1 MKTMFLNR
9 CDDETHKV
17 VIKGEIDEETIS
29 QLDIFLETTCIDH
42 KIELIFENVYIV
54 PREMVEWLKK
64 LFATKKYP
72 IIKVDVTQERL
83 YSYLHSLG
91 IKVNI
96 FCDKEGYSD
105 IKVIALGGSAGSTSM
120 FQKMLSCIVSTDVSV
135 FLVQHASYEGESLL
149 PSVLQRFTSL
159 EVISPK
165 HLQKVEKAKVYVAP
179 PNYHM
184 KVENGHIVLDQSARV
199 NYSRPSVSVLY
210 KSIAQEYGPHAVCI
224 TSCGYGHDGSD
235 VVEDVL
241 SKGTYIIAQE
251 PLECEARLM
260 PSSIS
265 QSGKIS
271 HILSVDVICELLRI
285 LNDSSFVNKE
295 LLFFRLLKKIYGY
308 DFTHYNLQSL
318 KRLLNIEIQRCTK
331 ENENG
336 FYHSVILN
344 KDRFEKLLFAL
355 TVNVTEFFRK
365 PHSFKGLNRFI
376 QQEQSVS
383 PHLKFWV
390 AGCASGEEAYSLG
403 MMLHEDELLE
413 NSLIYATDINE
424 MMVQIARNGLYSV
437 EHLATNR
444 LNAQAVL
451 QNKPFDENI
460 QLEDTFFSIKEEIR
474 RKILFFHHNL
484 ATDSSFNEF
493 NFILCK
499 NVLIYFD
506 DELQNQVFQLFYDS
520 LSLGGYLQLGTSETL
535 LFEFRD
541 RFKVVDIE
549 SRIFQKVV

>member
-1 MKTMFLNR
+1 MKTMFLNK
-9 CDDETHKV
+9 CDEEIHKV
-17 VIKGEIDEETIS
+17 IIKGEINEETIS
-29 QLDIFLETTCIDH
+29 QLDTFLETTCTDH
-42 KIELIFENVYIV
+42 KIELVFEKIYVV
-54 PREMVEWLKK
+54 PRVMVEWLQE
-64 LFATKKYP
+64 LFTTKKYP
-72 IIKVDVTQERL
+72 MLKVDVTQERL
-83 YSYLHSLG
+83 YAYLHSLG
-91 IKVNI
+91 IQINI
-96 FCDKEGYSD
+96 SCDKEGYND
-105 IKVIALGGSAGSTSM
+105 IQAIALGGSTGSTTM
-120 FQKMLSCIVSTDVSV
+120 FQKMLSCIVSTDISV
-135 FLVQHASYEGESLL
+135 FIVQHASYEGMSLL

-159 EVISPK
+159 EVISPQ

-184 KVENGHIVLDQSARV
+184 KVENGYIILEQSNRV

-210 KSIAQEYGPHAVCI
+210 RSIAQEYGPHAICI

-235 VVEDVL
+235 VVGEVL
-241 SKGTYIIAQE
+241 SHGTYMIAQKSK
-251 PLECEARLM
+251 ECEATLM
-260 PSSIS
+260 PESIS
-265 QSGKIS
+265 QTEKIS
-271 HILSVDVICELLRI
+271 HVLSIEVICELLRI
-285 LNDSSFVNKE
+285 LNDNSFVNKE

-318 KRLLNIEIQRCTK
+318 KRLLALEIQRCASD
-331 ENENG
+331 NHNG

-344 KDRFEKLLFAL
+344 KERFEKMLFAL

-365 PHSFKGLNRFI
+365 PYSFKGLNHFI
-376 QQEQSVS
+376 EEEQKIS
-383 PHLKFWV
+383 PHMKFWV

-403 MMLHEDELLE
+403 MMLHENGFLE

-437 EHLATNR
+437 EHLSTNR
-444 LNAQAVL
+444 LNAQTVL
-451 QNKPFDENI
+451 QKKPFDENI
-460 QLEDTFFSIKEEIR
+460 QLKESFFSITEEIR
-474 RKILFFHHNL
+474 KKILFFQHNL

-520 LSLGGYLQLGTSETL
+520 LSVGGYLQLGTSETL
-535 LFEFRD
+535 IFEFRD

-549 SRIFQKVV
+549 SRIFQKVG